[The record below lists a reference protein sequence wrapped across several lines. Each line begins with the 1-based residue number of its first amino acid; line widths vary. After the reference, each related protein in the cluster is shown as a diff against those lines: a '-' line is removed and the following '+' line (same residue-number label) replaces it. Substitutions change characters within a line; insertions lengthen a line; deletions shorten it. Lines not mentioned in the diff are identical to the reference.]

1 MNRFKKGIAV
11 LSLVAIVVV
20 AGIFAYGAYLV
31 TQPHPLPADEVVV
44 EIPPG
49 YRSEEI
55 IDLLLEN
62 GILEGRLSA
71 LVYLYFSPYRGR
83 LQAGEYLFDE
93 SLTVEGVFQKLAR
106 GEVRLYTFTIPEGLR
121 VSQIALRWEQ
131 ERFGTSEDF
140 QNASSAALTDVL
152 EINPD
157 AVSVEGYLFPETYS
171 FPRDV
176 TAPEAVNAMLG
187 GFRDAVRRLEET
199 VDRSEWPLDLNDVL
213 VLGSMIESEAA
224 VADERVVISS
234 VFHNRLDRGVKMDC
248 DPTVIYA
255 LIQDGN
261 YRGRLLREDLTFD
274 SPYNTYVYGGLPP
287 GAISNPGFASLLA
300 AVQPDDS
307 DYMFFVRSEG
317 GRHAFSRT
325 LAEHNRAVAAYR
337 RIQE

>member
-1 MNRFKKGIAV
+1 MNSLKKGIVV
-11 LSLVAIVVV
+11 LLLAAIIVV
-20 AGIFAYGAYLV
+20 AGVLAYGAYLV
-31 TQPHPLPADEVVV
+31 TQPHPLPGNDVVV
-44 EIPPG
+44 DIPSG

-55 IDLLLEN
+55 IDLLLDN
-62 GILEGRLSA
+62 GILESRIPA

-93 SLTVEGVFQKLAR
+93 SLTVEGVFKKLAG
-106 GEVRLYTFTIPEGLR
+106 GEVRLYMFTIPEGLR
-121 VSQIALRWEQ
+121 ISQIALRWE
-131 ERFGTSEDF
+131 EAGLGTSEDF
-140 QNASSAALTDVL
+140 LNASSAALSDVL

-157 AVSVEGYLFPETYS
+157 AVSVEGHLFPETYS
-171 FPRDV
+171 FPREV
-176 TAPEAVNAMLG
+176 TAPEAVDAMLG
-187 GFRDAVRRLEET
+187 GFRNAVRRLEET

-213 VLGSMIESEAA
+213 VLASMIESEAA
-224 VADERVVISS
+224 VPDERVVISS
-234 VFHNRLDRGVKMDC
+234 VFHNRLERGVKLDC

-300 AVQPDDS
+300 AVQPDES

-317 GRHAFSRT
+317 SRHAFSRT
-325 LAEHNRAVAAYR
+325 LTEHNRAVAAYR
-337 RIQE
+337 RNQE